1 MTVDEAKESFEALKA
16 QGATKEDILGTLYLM
31 YGKDELDFNQ
41 FEALVNVLGYDITDE
56 FKALSDEDKK
66 TKGWITDASEEEV
79 KEAKEFGDDE
89 DEDED
94 EDESEI
100 PDEEKEKAEAERL
113 FGFSK

>member
-66 TKGWITDASEEEV
+66 TKGWITDASETEV
-79 KEAKEFGDDE
+79 KEAKEFGD
-89 DEDED
+89 
-94 EDESEI
+94 DESEI

>member
-66 TKGWITDASEEEV
+66 TKGWITDASEQEV
-79 KEAKEFGDDE
+79 KEAKEFGD
-89 DEDED
+89 
-94 EDESEI
+94 DESEI

>member
-89 DEDED
+89 
-94 EDESEI
+94 SEI